1 MVEGNLLYPCYSPN
15 FNLSLKLSLQMILS
29 TATLITQC
37 GVVIHQNQ
45 REKDDISLE
54 FGSHN
59 NHPWIKMEQKAFISI
74 DE

>member
-1 MVEGNLLYPCYSPN
+1 
-15 FNLSLKLSLQMILS
+15 MILS